1 MIGHA
6 ERKIG
11 DFPGKKREEDEGSSV
26 QARWES
32 GGARAA
38 AWEDSQTVISLVTG
52 QPTMGIDTLMPADR
66 TNCRRRRGR
75 RRAVQRNGMSLP
87 ACLLQLLISTLHF
100 PHCSRSTGKPPGQR
114 RCYPWPADSRIALP
128 GRDGAFQR
136 ETIAS
141 PSANPQ
147 RAKPRRGSRARPLC
161 VYDCV
166 YVRVCPAASAVHCSR
181 FFQPWPPLPVAMSR
195 RGVEPVG

>member
-6 ERKIG
+6 ERKNRT
-11 DFPGKKREEDEGSSV
+11 FSRGKKEKKTKGLGPSSV
-26 QARWES
+26 GIGWRE
-32 GGARAA
+32 GGGVGGLAGFDPFGD
-38 AWEDSQTVISLVTG
+38 W
-52 QPTMGIDTLMPADR
+52 QPAMGIDTLMPADR
-66 TNCRRRRGR
+66 TNCRRQRGR

-100 PHCSRSTGKPPGQR
+100 PHCSWSTGKPPGQR

-128 GRDGAFQR
+128 GRDGAFER

-161 VYDCV
+161 V
-166 YVRVCPAASAVHCSR
+166 
-181 FFQPWPPLPVAMSR
+181 
-195 RGVEPVG
+195 